1 MVWREEKSKRLVI
14 VVGERFYLGI
24 PDSDTGDLGSAVVWD
39 QVRCLR

>member
-1 MVWREEKSKRLVI
+1 MEGREIKKTGHSGGREI
-14 VVGERFYLGI
+14 YLGI